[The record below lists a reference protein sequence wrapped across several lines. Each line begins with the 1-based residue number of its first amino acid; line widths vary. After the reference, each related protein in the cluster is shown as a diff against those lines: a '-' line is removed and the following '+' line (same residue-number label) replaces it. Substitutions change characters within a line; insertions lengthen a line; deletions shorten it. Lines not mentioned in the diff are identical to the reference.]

1 MIKNFVFDMGRVLI
15 YFDTIR
21 IIERYDVTNDEKELL
36 KKEVFDSKEWQ
47 RLDEG
52 TLTEDEFHDI
62 LKTKLP
68 AHLHDIAYK
77 LIYYWDDPIEEV
89 RGMYDLIKII
99 KEKGFNIYL
108 LSNAA
113 QRQHLYWPRIGASN
127 FFDGKVISADVK
139 VVKPNPR
146 IYEILFNKFNIRP
159 EESFFVDDVEANV
172 QAARALGMQGYV
184 FNDDAEQLRAYLEK
198 HVFNQD

>member
-15 YFDTIR
+15 YYDTIR
-21 IIERYDVTNDEKELL
+21 FIERYDVTNDEKELL

-47 RLDEG
+47 RLDDG

-68 AHLHDIAYK
+68 SHLHDIAYK

-89 RGMYDLIKII
+89 RGMYDLIKTI

-113 QRQHLYWPRIGASN
+113 QRQHLYWPRIGASK

-159 EESFFVDDVEANV
+159 EECFFVDDVEVNV

-184 FNDDAEQLRAYLEK
+184 FNHDAEQLRAYLEK